1 MASGGLGL
9 EMSGMRRIIGH
20 DAVQSYLV
28 RSILQDK
35 VSHAYLFVGPSGIGK
50 SLVARE
56 FARALN
62 CQSPREPKSS
72 MPLLSDVACGECQSC
87 RKMDSQNHP
96 DFRVIAPDGMSIK
109 IDQVREMQSEIG
121 YQPYEGKWK
130 VFVIDEADKMT
141 EPAQNS
147 LLKVVE
153 EPPSRSVII
162 LLSAT
167 AGELLDT
174 VVSRCQQVRFKR
186 IPTAEVEEF
195 LIGSYTVDRR
205 VARTLAALSDGI
217 LGRAVSL
224 ATDESAAKLRHRAVD
239 ILLRLSE
246 MDVVGL
252 LLEASSAPP
261 DRKEA
266 IKYVESLMA
275 VARDVFV
282 AGLSQDE
289 ELFQNLDM
297 AAEIRRAAQRYS
309 PRKAMAFL
317 EILDRARRDL
327 EGNASVGLAIDAM
340 FLDLGQA
347 AQTPGYPGGQVR
359 H

>member
-1 MASGGLGL
+1 MASGGLEF
-9 EMSGMRRIIGH
+9 EMSSSGRIIGH
-20 DAVQSYLV
+20 DAVQSYLA
-28 RSILQDK
+28 RSILQDR
-35 VSHAYLFVGPSGIGK
+35 VSHAYLFTGPNGIGK

-56 FARALN
+56 FAKALN
-62 CQSPREPKSS
+62 CQSPKTPLSS
-72 MPLLSDVACGECQSC
+72 MPLLSDIACGECQSC

-109 IDQVREMQSEIG
+109 IDQVREMQSEIF

-130 VFVIDEADKMT
+130 VFVIDQADKMT

-153 EPPSRSVII
+153 EPPNRSVII
-162 LLSAT
+162 LLSVT
-167 AGELLDT
+167 SGGLLDT

-186 IPTAEVEEF
+186 IPMGEVEEF
-195 LIGSYTVDRR
+195 LLGSYTTDRR
-205 VARTLAALSDGI
+205 IARTLAVLSEGI

-224 ATDESAAKLRHRAVD
+224 AADEAAAQLRHKALD

-252 LLEASSAPP
+252 LAEASSAPS

-266 IKYVESLMA
+266 INYVEALMA
-275 VARDVFV
+275 VARDLFV
-282 AGLSQDE
+282 AGLSQGD

-297 AAEIRRAAQRYS
+297 ADDIRRAAEKYS
-309 PRKAMAFL
+309 PRKVMALL

-347 AQTPGYPGGQVR
+347 AQTPSYPGGR
-359 H
+359 PKL